1 MTVARLSLA
10 LHQLASVT
18 GTRRLTR
25 HRHQRQQKGFALITV
40 IVIVLIA
47 GILLS
52 GTVSTTRETE
62 RTAGNAIQYSRAM
75 EAAEGGAVVA
85 QNALINKIG
94 QRTYADDS
102 ASEGVFS
109 LDSLAEKWW
118 TRPDFQGQHSVDDGM
133 MLGVA
138 TQPRYA
144 YEQIG
149 EYISDGGTGVV
160 NMDIGGAAY
169 GKTSS
174 GAREHILFKVESYGV
189 GSKTDVSRAV
199 ETVVIIT
206 K

>member
-1 MTVARLSLA
+1 MNVDRLTLSLYRS
-10 LHQLASVT
+10 ASFT
-18 GTRRLTR
+18 QPR
-25 HRHQRQQKGFALITV
+25 HSSCHLRPPQQNGFALVTV

-47 GILLS
+47 GVLLS
-52 GTVSTTRETE
+52 GTVNTTRETE

-85 QNALINKIG
+85 QNALIDKIG
-94 QRTYADDS
+94 ERIFADDS

-109 LDSLAEKWW
+109 LDSLVEKWW
-118 TRPDFQGQHSVDDGM
+118 TKPDYQGQHIVDDGL

-138 TQPRYA
+138 NQPRYA

-169 GKTSS
+169 GRTSS

-199 ETVVIIT
+199 ETVVIVT